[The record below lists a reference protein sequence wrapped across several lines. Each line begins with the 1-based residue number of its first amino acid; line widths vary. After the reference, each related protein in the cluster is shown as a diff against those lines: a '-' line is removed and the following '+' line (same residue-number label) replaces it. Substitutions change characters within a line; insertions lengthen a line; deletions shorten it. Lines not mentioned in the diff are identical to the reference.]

1 MDRLKV
7 LVVDDESR
15 MRKLVRDFLVKSNF
29 DVLEAGDGEEALDIF
44 YKEKDIALIILDVM
58 MPKMDGWQ
66 VCREIRVNSKVPIIM
81 LTARGD
87 ERDELQGFQLGVDEY
102 ISKPFSPKILVARV
116 EAILRRTNQLG
127 QEEALT
133 CGGITVDKA
142 AHRVIIDGKDVDL
155 SYKEFELLT
164 YFMEN
169 KGIALSREK
178 ILNNVWNYDYFGD
191 ARTIDTHV
199 KKLRSKL
206 GEEGNLI
213 KTIWG
218 MGYKWMKQR
227 NKEQKRKV
235 HSIRGQF
242 AWIFIGLMIGTI
254 LLCLMINYLFLGKVY
269 MQSKLDVI
277 HDAYGTIKQAAE
289 SDSYDTEE
297 FAREL
302 DDVCRSYNMT
312 VCVMDVNSNMKYVSI
327 NGGERLENRLI
338 GYVFGLSIPF
348 NDQRV
353 IENGDDY
360 VIKRT
365 GQEDKEYLEIYGRL
379 NTGISFI
386 MQTPLS
392 SIQESAKIAN
402 RFYAL
407 AGCLGAMA
415 GGIIIWFVSRSVT
428 KPILELNNIS
438 ERMVQLDFE
447 AKYQGKAHNEIDLL
461 GENIN
466 KLSDSL
472 EKTISELKTAN
483 NELQRDV
490 EKKEAIDEM
499 RKEFLANVSHEL
511 KTPIALIQGYAEG
524 LQEEIND
531 DPESRQFY
539 CDVIVDEAAKMNN
552 MVKKLLTLNQL
563 EFGNDVVAMERF
575 DLTALVKNYIQSAAI
590 LTKQHE
596 ITVRM
601 EEYPPIYA
609 WADEFKIEEVFMNF
623 FSNAV
628 NHCEDDKIIEVKMEQ
643 KDGKVRVSVFNT
655 GKPIP
660 EDSIHHIWEK
670 FYKVDKARTRE
681 YGGSGVGLSIVKAIM
696 ESMNQQ
702 FGVNN
707 YNNGVEFW
715 FELETK

>member
-1 MDRLKV
+1 
-7 LVVDDESR
+7 
-15 MRKLVRDFLVKSNF
+15 
-29 DVLEAGDGEEALDIF
+29 
-44 YKEKDIALIILDVM
+44 
-58 MPKMDGWQ
+58 
-66 VCREIRVNSKVPIIM
+66 
-81 LTARGD
+81 
-87 ERDELQGFQLGVDEY
+87 
-102 ISKPFSPKILVARV
+102 
-116 EAILRRTNQLG
+116 
-127 QEEALT
+127 
-133 CGGITVDKA
+133 
-142 AHRVIIDGKDVDL
+142 
-155 SYKEFELLT
+155 
-164 YFMEN
+164 
-169 KGIALSREK
+169 
-178 ILNNVWNYDYFGD
+178 
-191 ARTIDTHV
+191 
-199 KKLRSKL
+199 
-206 GEEGNLI
+206 
-213 KTIWG
+213 
-218 MGYKWMKQR
+218 MKQW
-227 NKEQKRKV
+227 NKQQKKKV

-254 LLCLMINYLFLGKVY
+254 LLCLLLNYMFLGRVY

-277 HDAYGTIKQAAE
+277 HDAYETIKQAAE
-289 SDSYDTEE
+289 SDSYGSEE

-327 NGGERLENRLI
+327 NGGERLETRLI
-338 GYVFGLSIPF
+338 GYVFGFGALPD
-348 NDQRV
+348 NERV
-353 IENGDDY
+353 IENDDDY
-360 VIKRT
+360 VIQKT
-365 GQEDKEYLEIYGRL
+365 GQENKEYLEIYGRL

-392 SIQESAKIAN
+392 SIQESARIAN
-402 RFYAL
+402 RFYVMV
-407 AGCLGAMA
+407 GCLGALA
-415 GGIIIWFVSRSVT
+415 GGIIIWFVSRRVT

-438 ERMVQLDFE
+438 QRMVQLDFE
-447 AKYQGKAHNEIDLL
+447 AKYRGRAHNEIDLL

-472 EKTISELKTAN
+472 EQTISELKTAN

-490 EKKEAIDEM
+490 EKKEAVDEM

-524 LQEEIND
+524 LQEGVND

-563 EFGNDVVAMERF
+563 EFGNDVVTMERF
-575 DLTALVKNYIQSAAI
+575 EITALVKNYIQSAAI
-590 LTKQHE
+590 LTKQND

-628 NHCEDDKIIEVKMEQ
+628 NHCEGEKIIDVKMEQ
-643 KDGKVRVSVFNT
+643 KDGRVRVSVFNT

-660 EDSIHHIWEK
+660 EDSIGHIWEK

-696 ESMNQQ
+696 DSMNQPY
-702 FGVNN
+702 GVIN
-707 YNNGVEFW
+707 YTNGVEFW

>member
-1 MDRLKV
+1 
-7 LVVDDESR
+7 
-15 MRKLVRDFLVKSNF
+15 
-29 DVLEAGDGEEALDIF
+29 
-44 YKEKDIALIILDVM
+44 
-58 MPKMDGWQ
+58 
-66 VCREIRVNSKVPIIM
+66 
-81 LTARGD
+81 
-87 ERDELQGFQLGVDEY
+87 
-102 ISKPFSPKILVARV
+102 
-116 EAILRRTNQLG
+116 
-127 QEEALT
+127 
-133 CGGITVDKA
+133 
-142 AHRVIIDGKDVDL
+142 
-155 SYKEFELLT
+155 
-164 YFMEN
+164 
-169 KGIALSREK
+169 
-178 ILNNVWNYDYFGD
+178 
-191 ARTIDTHV
+191 
-199 KKLRSKL
+199 
-206 GEEGNLI
+206 
-213 KTIWG
+213 
-218 MGYKWMKQR
+218 MKQR
-227 NKEQKRKV
+227 NKQQKRKV
-235 HSIRGQF
+235 HSIRGQL

-407 AGCLGAMA
+407 AGCLGAMV

-601 EEYPPIYA
+601 DEYPPIYA